1 MPGISSDGQPPPQT
15 VPCRAPRVAVAI
27 MCLTVGLVYGSGT
40 VLFSALSTVAEELNA
55 SQTQLQWIT
64 GAYPLVIAAL
74 LLPGGAFVD
83 RVGRKVG
90 AVLGLSITSMFFL
103 LASQT
108 TDPSLVILCMGLA
121 GIGGAI
127 AFPAT
132 LATITAILPPERR
145 GPAVGLWSVSLLM
158 GGIIGT
164 TVGGVMSEYLDWQWL
179 LIVPAA
185 IGFLL
190 ALPAVVFVPES
201 RDPAHSHFDL
211 RGAVLAA
218 LAVGLFVYGMTEA
231 PTKGWL
237 HPLTQTALIGVAFGV
252 VFVWTQLVA
261 RQPMLEVRLFLDGRF
276 GSGSLVNLLS
286 WFLAYGY
293 FFTAVQYRAYTLGY
307 DPLMV
312 GVSFGPA
319 AVLAVP
325 LALAGPRLASR
336 YGARPVMVG
345 GLGMLAGGAIAVA
358 WGANAEVYWPVV
370 TAEGVMMGGLAL
382 LGGPA
387 TESIIDALP
396 PAKHGVASAVN
407 DITRQLGV
415 ALGVAMLGS
424 LFNAAYRAHIAA
436 DSSGLPDDL
445 VGKSQDS
452 AADGLDLADSLVG
465 DLASAQTA
473 VVEHAVAIGFMVAMI
488 AAALVVIVAAVA
500 VWRWCPADA
509 GKVPVQ
515 APAMT
520 PAMAPAMTPAMAP
533 ATAPQARALPAR
545 ILDLPPVRLD
555 LPGAP
560 AGELVQAAMRL
571 EQLIRAA
578 EDREADLR
586 SRIAALQ
593 AQEAE
598 LHLRWNR
605 VSDYV
610 TEVELQ
616 GLFAPDP
623 IAAPC
628 SGAHR

>member
-1 MPGISSDGQPPPQT
+1 
-15 VPCRAPRVAVAI
+15 
-27 MCLTVGLVYGSGT
+27 MCLTVGFVYGSGT
-40 VLFSALSTVAEELNA
+40 VLFSALSTVAEELDA
-55 SQTQLQWIT
+55 SQTQLQWVT

-90 AVLGLSITSMFFL
+90 AVLGLSITSTFFL

-108 TDPSLVILCMGLA
+108 TEPNLVILCMGLA
-121 GIGGAI
+121 GIGGAM

-164 TVGGVMSEYLDWQWL
+164 TIGGVMSEYLEWQWL

-185 IGFLL
+185 VGFLL

-231 PTKGWL
+231 PTMGWL

-252 VFVWTQLVA
+252 VFVWTQLNA

-307 DPLMV
+307 EPLMV
-312 GVSFGPA
+312 GLSFGPA
-319 AVLAVP
+319 ACLAVP
-325 LALAGPRLASR
+325 LALAGPRLACR
-336 YGARPVMVG
+336 YGARAVMVG
-345 GLGMLAGGAIAVA
+345 GLVMLASGAIGVA
-358 WGANAEVYWPVV
+358 WGASAEGYWPVV
-370 TAEGVMMGGLAL
+370 TAEGFMMGGLAL

-424 LFNAAYRAHIAA
+424 LFNAAYRAEIAA
-436 DSSGLPDDL
+436 DSSGLSDDL
-445 VGKSQDS
+445 VAKTQDS
-452 AADGLDLADSLVG
+452 AAEGLDLAGSLAG
-465 DLASAQTA
+465 DLASVQTA
-473 VVEHAVAIGFMVAMI
+473 VVEHAVAVGFMVAML
-488 AAALVVIVAAVA
+488 AAALVIGLAAIG

-509 GKVPVQ
+509 GKVRVQ
-515 APAMT
+515 APVQVPVGVPQ
-520 PAMAPAMTPAMAP
+520 PAAVPM
-533 ATAPQARALPAR
+533 
-545 ILDLPPVRLD
+545 
-555 LPGAP
+555 P
-560 AGELVQAAMRL
+560 AGDLVQAAIHL

-578 EDREADLR
+578 ELR
-586 SRIAALQ
+586 QAELEFRIAALQ

-598 LHLRWNR
+598 LQLRWDR
-605 VSDYV
+605 VTDYV
-610 TEVELQ
+610 AEVELQ
-616 GLFAPDP
+616 GLFAADP
-623 IAAPC
+623 IAAPFSEAPC
-628 SGAHR
+628 PAARR